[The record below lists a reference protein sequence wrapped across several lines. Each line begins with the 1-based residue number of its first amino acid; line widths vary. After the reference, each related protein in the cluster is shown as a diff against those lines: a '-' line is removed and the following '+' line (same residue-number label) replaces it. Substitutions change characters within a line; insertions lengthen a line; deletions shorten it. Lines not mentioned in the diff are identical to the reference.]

1 MDCQTLLDMTN
12 TSDIHSRCQR
22 CNLIF
27 CLSCLVLLQKEIC
40 TVIKYKDNNTGNI
53 NLRPTDRDS
62 SKSTCA
68 KFNFK
73 AKHYLLLKIEFL

>member
-12 TSDIHSRCQR
+12 TSDIHSGCQR

-40 TVIKYKDNNTGNI
+40 SVIKYKDNNTGNI
-53 NLRPTDRDS
+53 NLPPTDRD
-62 SKSTCA
+62 
-68 KFNFK
+68 FR
-73 AKHYLLLKIEFL
+73 AKHYLLLKIEF